1 MRKVLGS
8 LPLSLLE
15 VKNGGH
21 CPHRLLV
28 AVRSCG
34 SCSGSIAGFFGTSR
48 FNGQSV
54 FHCAHDE
61 PESSNLQ
68 QWQLLSPSS
77 LWLKLVLEGTLPLP
91 TVLLVGRPV
100 LLLALRATV
109 SGHLATPT
117 DVELS
122 KLLFNHR
129 TRRIVTLIVGTGI
142 FFLFHHIPIG
152 IIVPGHIQDRELFF
166 YRVCGKLLDC
176 KPV

>member
-8 LPLSLLE
+8 LPLALLE

-61 PESSNLQ
+61 PEALNLRQ
-68 QWQLLSPSS
+68 GQLLSPSS
-77 LWLKLVLEGTLPLP
+77 LWLKVVLEGTLPLP
-91 TVLLVGRPV
+91 TVLMGRPV

-109 SGHLATPT
+109 
-117 DVELS
+117 
-122 KLLFNHR
+122 
-129 TRRIVTLIVGTGI
+129 
-142 FFLFHHIPIG
+142 
-152 IIVPGHIQDRELFF
+152 
-166 YRVCGKLLDC
+166 
-176 KPV
+176 